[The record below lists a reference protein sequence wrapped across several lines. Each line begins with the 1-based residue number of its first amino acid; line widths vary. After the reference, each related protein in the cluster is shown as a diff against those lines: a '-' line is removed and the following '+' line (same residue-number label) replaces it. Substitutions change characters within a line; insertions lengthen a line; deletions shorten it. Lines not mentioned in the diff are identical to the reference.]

1 VLRLVFTTITIL
13 FSLTVFSQSST
24 LFVYSLDSTSF
35 NFSLNKSDTSEYSAS
50 AFEIINIETEI
61 QGITVFKNKIP
72 AYKKLLFLRLGD
84 STVIKIAGG
93 QIFYDEQRP
102 QNIAFRKVD
111 AQKLGK
117 NIPTSTN
124 TDGILVQKESPTKPI
139 AEPSDDLLR
148 YSYTANDSLNATDF
162 VLPAETNDTTT
173 ALNCNYTLSDKDL
186 KRLKSKLKIF
196 PDAYDQKRML
206 EEDLEFTCFTTEQL
220 GVILK
225 NMNDDEAKFLLIR
238 NIWHQCTDPKNL
250 VELGSTFLLEIY
262 QKDYIDFL
270 ENRLYE

>member
-1 VLRLVFTTITIL
+1 L
-13 FSLTVFSQSST
+13 
-24 LFVYSLDSTSF
+24 F
-35 NFSLNKSDTSEYSAS
+35 NFSLNKSDTSGRSSS

-84 STVIKIAGG
+84 TTVIKIGSG
-93 QIFYDEQRP
+93 QIFYDENSP
-102 QNIAFRKVD
+102 KNISFSKVD

-117 NIPTSTN
+117 TI
-124 TDGILVQKESPTKPI
+124 VQKTTDNNI
-139 AEPSDDLLR
+139 AEDKPVSSAPKNRTEDDLLR
-148 YSYTANDSLNATDF
+148 YSYTANDSLNASDF
-162 VLPAETNDTTT
+162 VLPTGNKDSTKAN
-173 ALNCNYTLSDKDL
+173 NCNYTLSDKDL

-206 EEDLEFTCFTTEQL
+206 EEDLEFTCFSTAQL
-220 GVILK
+220 GIILK
-225 NMNDDEAKFLLIR
+225 NINDDEAKFLLLR
-238 NIWHQCTDPKNL
+238 NIWRQCTDPKNL
-250 VELGSTFLLEIY
+250 TELGSTFILEIY

>member
-1 VLRLVFTTITIL
+1 
-13 FSLTVFSQSST
+13 
-24 LFVYSLDSTSF
+24 LFVYSTDSTSF
-35 NFSLNKSDTSEYSAS
+35 NFSLNKSDTSGYSAS

-84 STVIKIAGG
+84 STVIKIGSG
-93 QIFYDEQRP
+93 QIFYDEQMP
-102 QNIAFRKVD
+102 KNIEFSKVD

-117 NIPTSTN
+117 NILPPKNS
-124 TDGILVQKESPTKPI
+124 DDILVQKEDQTKLLSEPT
-139 AEPSDDLLR
+139 DDLLR
-148 YSYTANDSLNATDF
+148 YSYKANDSLNATDF
-162 VLPAETNDTTT
+162 VLPAENTDTTSIS
-173 ALNCNYTLSDKDL
+173 NCNYTLSDKDL

-220 GVILK
+220 GAILK
-225 NMNDDEAKFLLIR
+225 NINDDEAKFLLIR
-238 NIWHQCTDPKNL
+238 NIWHQCSDPKNL
-250 VELGSTFLLEIY
+250 IELGSTFLLEIY